1 LRDVDWKKRIFFVMV
16 TEGGRR
22 TMAGR
27 LDGKVALI
35 SGAARGQ
42 GEAEAR
48 LFVKEGAKVVL
59 GDILVEL
66 GQQVAADI
74 CARGGQATFVK
85 LDVTKEADWQQAVDT
100 TVKTYGKLDIL
111 VNNAGIFPTEGVEAT
126 SLELWNRVVAI
137 NQTGVWLGMKY
148 AIPAMRKA
156 GGGSVV
162 NISSVAGMIGS
173 GMAAAYHGT
182 KGAVRILTKTA
193 AVEYAKE
200 GIRINSVHPGGVDT
214 EMLNVLDREGRQ
226 AALQAH
232 PLGRLATPDDI
243 AYGVLYL
250 ASDEA
255 SFATGAELVI
265 DGGYTA
271 Q

>member
-1 LRDVDWKKRIFFVMV
+1 MP
-16 TEGGRR
+16 
-22 TMAGR
+22 GR

-48 LFVKEGAKVVL
+48 LFVAEGAKVVL
-59 GDILVEL
+59 GDVLVEQ
-66 GQQVAADI
+66 GQQVAADLR
-74 CARGGQATFVK
+74 ARGGQAMFVK
-85 LDVTKEADWQQAVDT
+85 LDVTQEADWQRAVET
-100 TVKTYGKLDIL
+100 AVSTYGRLDIL
-111 VNNAGIFPTEGVEAT
+111 INNAGIFPTEGVEAT
-126 SLELWNRVVAI
+126 DLALWDRVVTI

-148 AIPAMRKA
+148 AIPAMRQA
-156 GGGSVV
+156 GGGAIV
-162 NISSVAGMIGS
+162 NISSIAGIIGS

-182 KGAVRILTKTA
+182 KGAVRLLTKTA
-193 AVEYAKE
+193 AIEYAKE

-214 EMLNVLDREGRQ
+214 DMLRVLGEEGRR
-226 AALQAH
+226 AAMLAH
-232 PLGRLATPDDI
+232 PLGRFATPQDI

-255 SFATGAELVI
+255 SFVTGAELVI

-271 Q
+271 R